1 MLSLKELK
9 FRGIGRFA
17 EEQRIAFDNLGNL
30 VQVDGQNCNTN
41 GSSGSGKS
49 TIFNALD
56 FLLGLNSIPN
66 SVLQSRETDE
76 PMWVEGSFDYNGSP
90 LIITRG
96 KKLKIELN
104 GEVTTGS
111 AKLSE
116 EKLDQ
121 ILSIPRQLFR
131 PMLHKRQGERGFFLN
146 FTPKETNDFLTD
158 CLGLSNFKKP
168 MLELDNKLQELG
180 KRKESLSID
189 LESAKTG
196 LSASQNA
203 IASLGLAPVKEIDQT
218 TIVRLKA
225 TADASKMALQTL
237 LSAQQ
242 AELADLEAKRP
253 ISTAIPFDTSKKSS
267 HERELENLKIQ
278 INQLLLAQKDK
289 ENEINSAVHVAKA
302 KQRELEN
309 KIERGSQAKDRATK
323 EALKIKKIRESLCPT
338 CEQSWA
344 NDAAKK
350 EEGALLESINQLRAQ
365 VLEGEQASAQL
376 GSVREE
382 IRQLTEKMPLA
393 IPDGYQELL
402 TRERFLM
409 GDIALEIQKEREYA
423 HERNEKTK
431 ALQAFF
437 ASQHKTMRDKHAV
450 DAEQLRNQVAL
461 DSKVFDAAVAQ
472 LKSYEESRVRYENSL
487 NNLKA
492 QELTYSEKVSKIS
505 QALSLVNN
513 DIESYEELKKAVKSY
528 LSCSFDEALET
539 ISDNSTRLIRNIP
552 NMANATIQLIGLRE
566 TKEGKIKEEVTA
578 VLNLDGDENIDIRS
592 LSGGERTSADLAI
605 DLAVLDM
612 IESRTNVGTN
622 IFILDEPFNGL
633 DTTCIEA
640 TLEMLRNYNNKKLLI
655 VEHNPIISQFISQ
668 KITVIRDG
676 QTSRVEYNS

>member
-1 MLSLKELK
+1 
-9 FRGIGRFA
+9 
-17 EEQRIAFDNLGNL
+17 
-30 VQVDGQNCNTN
+30 
-41 GSSGSGKS
+41 
-49 TIFNALD
+49 
-56 FLLGLNSIPN
+56 
-66 SVLQSRETDE
+66 
-76 PMWVEGSFDYNGSP
+76 
-90 LIITRG
+90 
-96 KKLKIELN
+96 
-104 GEVTTGS
+104 
-111 AKLSE
+111 
-116 EKLDQ
+116 
-121 ILSIPRQLFR
+121 
-131 PMLHKRQGERGFFLN
+131 
-146 FTPKETNDFLTD
+146 
-158 CLGLSNFKKP
+158 
-168 MLELDNKLQELG
+168 
-180 KRKESLSID
+180 
-189 LESAKTG
+189 
-196 LSASQNA
+196 
-203 IASLGLAPVKEIDQT
+203 
-218 TIVRLKA
+218 
-225 TADASKMALQTL
+225 
-237 LSAQQ
+237 
-242 AELADLEAKRP
+242 
-253 ISTAIPFDTSKKSS
+253 
-267 HERELENLKIQ
+267 
-278 INQLLLAQKDK
+278 
-289 ENEINSAVHVAKA
+289 
-302 KQRELEN
+302 
-309 KIERGSQAKDRATK
+309 
-323 EALKIKKIRESLCPT
+323 
-338 CEQSWA
+338 
-344 NDAAKK
+344 
-350 EEGALLESINQLRAQ
+350 
-365 VLEGEQASAQL
+365 
-376 GSVREE
+376 
-382 IRQLTEKMPLA
+382 
-393 IPDGYQELL
+393 
-402 TRERFLM
+402 M